1 MVTLKDAGEFIKKL
15 PKAEHTATEW
25 QTAIQALLLAVRGG
39 PTMLAGARPLILAG
53 LNEERVQYCRMEKLI
68 RILQVPVWIATIG
81 LAALSAV
88 FSYRSWDTAAKNYQF
103 QQKNHRPV
111 LLLKDVTL
119 KTPASGRPIIAFRV
133 ENAGSA
139 PMQELTTDVISFDDA
154 SSAARLLL
162 TVENLSGFAV
172 GAGSSASVE
181 LRNAPIY
188 SAIVLCSKFSD
199 ADGGNYN
206 EQLFYNYRP
215 PEFTATDR
223 ETTKKLQ
230 AAKPCE
236 KPRS

>member
-1 MVTLKDAGEFIKKL
+1 
-15 PKAEHTATEW
+15 
-25 QTAIQALLLAVRGG
+25 
-39 PTMLAGARPLILAG
+39 
-53 LNEERVQYCRMEKLI
+53 MEKLI
-68 RILQVPVWIATIG
+68 RILQVPVWIATIC

-139 PMQELTTDVISFDDA
+139 PMQELTTAVISFDDA
-154 SSAARLLL
+154 SSAARLHL

-172 GAGSSASVE
+172 GAGSSTSVE

-188 SAIVLCSKFSD
+188 SAIVLCSNFSD
-199 ADGGNYN
+199 ADGGKYN
-206 EQLFYNYRP
+206 EQQFYNYRP

-230 AAKPCE
+230 TAKPCE
-236 KPRS
+236 KPRPQ